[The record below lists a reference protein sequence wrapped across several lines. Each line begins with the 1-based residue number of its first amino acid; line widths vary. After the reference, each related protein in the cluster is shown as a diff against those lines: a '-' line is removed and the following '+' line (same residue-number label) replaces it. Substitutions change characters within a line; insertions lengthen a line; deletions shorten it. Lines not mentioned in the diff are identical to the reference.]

1 MGTRTTQIQ
10 GEMKQISVTE
20 EPEVVGGESPAWVAT
35 AEPQVVAEDPN
46 NGPSSPS
53 LSLPPLSLHI
63 YHHSCGD
70 INGDTD

>member
-20 EPEVVGGESPAWVAT
+20 EPEVVGGESPAWVAA

-46 NGPSSPS
+46 NDPSSPS
-53 LSLPPLSLHI
+53 LSPPSLYI
-63 YHHSCGD
+63 YITIHAG
-70 INGDTD
+70 T